1 MLNGSVIHNCRQQG
15 AASYERPLTS
25 LSRHV
30 GRHRLQ
36 KGWMEGRRRA
46 PSTKPSAGAMDVMP
60 TWTLDQIAGLLFGV
74 GRDIGLKGDVL
85 VLE

>member
-1 MLNGSVIHNCRQQG
+1 
-15 AASYERPLTS
+15 
-25 LSRHV
+25 
-30 GRHRLQ
+30 
-36 KGWMEGRRRA
+36 
-46 PSTKPSAGAMDVMP
+46 MDVMP